1 MKHQTRQFFLCAK
14 SAEIQAL
21 EQLADLCQLVGAIC
35 DLVHQLQRERGLTNI
50 YLASAGDLF
59 SQERRHQVE
68 ASDGAEQCGR
78 ELLALWFR
86 RAAGAAPSRLLN
98 SIALALQALD
108 QLPLL
113 RQQIASQRI
122 SPQLATAAY
131 GRLIAAWLAMVLE
144 TAELSCDPP
153 ITRLLVAIFNLLQA
167 KEYAGQERAWGAIS
181 LASARLDQE
190 QAERLL
196 LLQQAQAHS
205 LGVFLQYADGAQQQA
220 WQQQEQSDNS
230 QQLARLRLML
240 QQLAHQPTTVPAIS
254 DLWYQCATIRM
265 DAMHQI
271 HCALVQQLQQQTGD
285 SIALAQS
292 QLEQQQSQADA
303 LTDDSSIDRDF
314 DPQALNLLGADG
326 WPATPLAPA
335 SQTPGW
341 SFYQLLCDQAQQIR
355 CIETEL
361 AEARQA
367 INAQKLVNR
376 AKRLLM
382 ANHGLSEER
391 AYRLLQQQ
399 AMNSQK
405 SLAEIA
411 AELLA
416 VACSD

>member
-14 SAEIQAL
+14 NAEIQAL
-21 EQLADLCQLVGAIC
+21 EQLADLCQLVGAVC
-35 DLVHQLQRERGLTNI
+35 DLVHQLQRERGLTSI

-68 ASDGAEQCGR
+68 VSDGAELRGR
-78 ELLALWFR
+78 ELLAHWFR
-86 RAAGAAPSRLLN
+86 HAAGTAQNRLLN

-122 SPQLATAAY
+122 SPQLATASF

-181 LASARLDQE
+181 LASARLDHE

-196 LLQQAQAHS
+196 LLQQAQSHS
-205 LGVFLQYADGAQQQA
+205 IGIFLQYADSTQQQA

-230 QQLARLRLML
+230 QQLARLRQML
-240 QQLAHQPTTVPAIS
+240 QQLAHQPATVPAIS
-254 DLWYQCATIRM
+254 DLWYQCATVRM

-271 HCALVQQLQQQTGD
+271 HCALVQQLQQQTRD

-292 QLEQQQSQADA
+292 QLQQQQRSADA
-303 LTDDSSIDRDF
+303 LTDDGGANGLF
-314 DPQALNLLGADG
+314 DPLALDLFGTDG
-326 WPATPLAPA
+326 WPEPPVAPG

-355 CIETEL
+355 RIETEL

-399 AMNSQK
+399 AMNRQK

-411 AELLA
+411 AEVLA
-416 VACSD
+416 VASSN